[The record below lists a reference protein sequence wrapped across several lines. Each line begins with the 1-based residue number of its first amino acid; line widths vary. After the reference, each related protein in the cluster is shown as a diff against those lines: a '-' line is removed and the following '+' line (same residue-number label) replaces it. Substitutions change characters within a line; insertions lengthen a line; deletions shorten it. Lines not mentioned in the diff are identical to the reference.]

1 VVISITKEEFSRY
14 NWANLV
20 GMSIEQQLQN
30 SATSYYVH
38 PALKKEVD
46 VSELHLEAAPY

>member
-1 VVISITKEEFSRY
+1 VVISITKEEFSMY

-20 GMSIEQQLQN
+20 GMSIEQQLQI

-38 PALKKEVD
+38 PALKKKVD
-46 VSELHLEAAPY
+46 VGELHLEAAPY